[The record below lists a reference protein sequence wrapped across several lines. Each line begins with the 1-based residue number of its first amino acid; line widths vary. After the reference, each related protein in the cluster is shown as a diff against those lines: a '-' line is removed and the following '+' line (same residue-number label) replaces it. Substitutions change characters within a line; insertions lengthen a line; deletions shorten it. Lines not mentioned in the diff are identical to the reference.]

1 MGEVARFV
9 SSPVK
14 ITDAIPA
21 GWTLFREKED
31 TTAAH
36 RFAIALDG
44 ETMEGH
50 FRAYELHFAKKERRG
65 DLDALMEFLS
75 DISSLRRLPEESL
88 GTNYARYMDKNGLNF
103 VAFVEECVCMH
114 EGYYSSS
121 PTSAAQKAWFMINN
135 ICHDFFHV
143 LGGYDIDAMGELCV
157 QAFFSAQSG
166 SRAAGLLAR
175 IGSIAAMVA
184 APGISAQKMVRRAY
198 RQGREAR
205 NFSLVDWIAI
215 AGEPID
221 HVRQHLNVM
230 PNEFYEQIPKNR
242 LERILVGKGAAN

>member
-14 ITDAIPA
+14 IVDAIPA
-21 GWTLFREKED
+21 GWSLFREKED

-65 DLDALMEFLS
+65 DLDALMECLS
-75 DISSLRRLPEESL
+75 DINSLRRFPEESL
-88 GTNYARYMDKNGLNF
+88 GAHYARYMDKNELNF
-103 VAFVEECVCMH
+103 DAFVEECVRMH

-121 PTSAAQKAWFMINN
+121 PTSEAQKSWFMMNN

-175 IGSIAAMVA
+175 IGSFAAMVA
-184 APGISAQKMVRRAY
+184 APDISAQKMVRRAY
-198 RQGREAR
+198 GQGREAR
-205 NFSLVDWIAI
+205 NFSLVDWVAI
-215 AGEPID
+215 VGAPID
-221 HVRQHLNVM
+221 HVRQNLNVT
-230 PNEFYEQIPKNR
+230 PNEFYEQVPKDR
-242 LERILVGKGAAN
+242 LERILVGTGGGN